1 MQTGGATDKD
11 GRLSPPSRKESDMAT
26 LIRIDKNGTK
36 YYEGD
41 VPCSRCDGKGIYII
55 GVCNGQPVPSWVDN
69 GICFKCGG
77 SGREHSK
84 WKEYTPEYE
93 AKLEAR
99 RKAKAEKYEREHAEE
114 IAKAEAERKAK
125 EEAERI
131 AREAEEQRI
140 REQKA
145 ISRHIGEIGDKID
158 LDVILEKR
166 AWFEIPSF
174 RGYGTE
180 TKYIYTFRNAHGDAI
195 IWKTSKGLVYE
206 SGETV
211 HIKGTIKEHSEYD
224 DEKQTVITR
233 CKVEEVRNV

>member
-1 MQTGGATDKD
+1 MTK
-11 GRLSPPSRKESDMAT
+11 
-26 LIRIDKNGTK
+26 LIRIDRNGTK
-36 YYEGD
+36 YFEGMVTCD
-41 VPCSRCDGKGIYII
+41 RCGGAGGADQWKETGWTCY
-55 GVCNGQPVPSWVDN
+55 
-69 GICFKCGG
+69 KCGG
-77 SGREHSK
+77 TGKIHGK

-99 RKAKAEKYEREHAEE
+99 RKARAEKWEREHADE

-131 AREAEEQRI
+131 AREAEEKRI

-145 ISRHIGEIGDKID
+145 ISQYVGEVGDKVD
-158 LDVILEKR
+158 MYAVLDHR

-180 TKYIYTFRNAHGDAI
+180 TRYIYTFRNSHGDAI
-195 IWKTSKGLVYE
+195 IWKTSKGMDIE
-206 SGETV
+206 NGERV

-224 DEKQTVITR
+224 DEKQTVLTR
-233 CKVEEVRNV
+233 CKVEREA

>member
-1 MQTGGATDKD
+1 
-11 GRLSPPSRKESDMAT
+11 MAT
-26 LIRIDKNGTK
+26 LIRVDRNGTK
-36 YYEGD
+36 YFEGD
-41 VPCSRCDGKGIYII
+41 VPCSRCGGAGGADKWQFTGWTCY
-55 GVCNGQPVPSWVDN
+55 Q
-69 GICFKCGG
+69 CGG
-77 SGREHSK
+77 SGKEHGK

-93 AKLEAR
+93 AKLEAK
-99 RKAKAEKYEREHAEE
+99 RKARHEKWEQEHAEE

-145 ISRHIGEIGDKID
+145 ISQHFGAVGDKID
-158 LDVILEKR
+158 LDVILEKS

-174 RGYGTE
+174 RGFGTD
-180 TKYIYTFRNAHGDAI
+180 TMHIYTFRDDKGNAI
-195 IWKTSKGLVYE
+195 IWKTSKGLGIE
-206 SGETV
+206 NGQRV

-233 CKVEEVRNV
+233 CKVWEA

>member
-1 MQTGGATDKD
+1 
-11 GRLSPPSRKESDMAT
+11 MAT
-26 LIRIDKNGTK
+26 LIRTDRNGTK
-36 YYEGD
+36 YYEGMISCD
-41 VPCSRCDGKGIYII
+41 RCDGKGIYII
-55 GVCNGQPVPSWVDN
+55 GVCNGRPVPSWVDN
-69 GICFKCGG
+69 GVCFKCGG
-77 SGREHSK
+77 TGKVEGK

-99 RKAKAEKYEREHAEE
+99 RKARHEKWLKDSAEE

-145 ISRHIGEIGDKID
+145 ISQHIGAVGDKID

-174 RGYGTE
+174 RGFGTD
-180 TKYIYTFRNAHGDAI
+180 TMHIYTFRDDKGNAI
-195 IWKTSKGLVYE
+195 IWKTSKGLGIE
-206 SGETV
+206 NGEAV

-233 CKVEEVRNV
+233 CKVGRQ

>member
-1 MQTGGATDKD
+1 MRRLECLLWKGA
-11 GRLSPPSRKESDMAT
+11 DMAT
-26 LIRIDKNGTK
+26 LIRVDRNGTK
-36 YYEGD
+36 YFEGD
-41 VPCSRCDGKGIYII
+41 IPCSRCGGAGGADKWQFTGWTCY
-55 GVCNGQPVPSWVDN
+55 Q
-69 GICFKCGG
+69 CGG
-77 SGREHSK
+77 TGKMHGK

-99 RKAKAEKYEREHAEE
+99 RQARHEKWEREHAEE

-145 ISRHIGEIGDKID
+145 ISKHVGEVGDKID
-158 LDVILEKR
+158 MDVILDHR
-166 AWFEIPSF
+166 AWFDVPSF
-174 RGYGTE
+174 RGFGTD
-180 TKYIYTFRNAHGDAI
+180 TMYIYTFRDEHDNAI

-206 SGETV
+206 NGSRV
-211 HIKGTIKEHSEYD
+211 HLKASIKEHSEYD

-233 CKVEEVRNV
+233 AKVEEVKA

>member
-1 MQTGGATDKD
+1 
-11 GRLSPPSRKESDMAT
+11 MAI
-26 LIRIDKNGTK
+26 LIRVDRNGTK

-41 VPCSRCDGKGIYII
+41 VPCSRCGGAGGADKWQFTGWTCY
-55 GVCNGQPVPSWVDN
+55 Q
-69 GICFKCGG
+69 CGG
-77 SGREHSK
+77 SGKEHGK

-93 AKLEAR
+93 AKLEAK
-99 RKAKAEKYEREHAEE
+99 RKARHEKWEREHAEE

-145 ISRHIGEIGDKID
+145 ISQHFGAVGDKID
-158 LDVILEKR
+158 LDVILEKS

-174 RGYGTE
+174 RGFGTD
-180 TKYIYTFRNAHGDAI
+180 TMHIYTFRDDKGNAI
-195 IWKTSKGLVYE
+195 IWKTSKGLGIE
-206 SGETV
+206 NGQRV

-233 CKVEEVRNV
+233 CKVEEVQNV

>member
-1 MQTGGATDKD
+1 
-11 GRLSPPSRKESDMAT
+11 MAT
-26 LIRIDKNGTK
+26 LIRVDRNGTK

-41 VPCSRCDGKGIYII
+41 VPCSRCGGAGGADKWQFTGWTCY
-55 GVCNGQPVPSWVDN
+55 Q
-69 GICFKCGG
+69 CGG
-77 SGREHSK
+77 SGKEHGK

-99 RKAKAEKYEREHAEE
+99 RKAKAEKWEREHAEE

-140 REQKA
+140 REHKA
-145 ISRHIGEIGDKID
+145 ISQHNGTVGDTID
-158 LDVILEKR
+158 IDVILEKR

-174 RGYGTE
+174 RGFGTD
-180 TKYIYTFRNAHGDAI
+180 TMHIYTFRDAQGNAI
-195 IWKTSKGLVYE
+195 IWKTSKGLGIENGVM
-206 SGETV
+206 V

-233 CKVEEVRNV
+233 CKVEEVQNV

>member
-1 MQTGGATDKD
+1 
-11 GRLSPPSRKESDMAT
+11 MAI
-26 LIRIDKNGTK
+26 LIRVDRNGTK
-36 YYEGD
+36 YFEGD
-41 VPCSRCDGKGIYII
+41 VPCSRCGGAGGADKWQFTGWTCY
-55 GVCNGQPVPSWVDN
+55 Q
-69 GICFKCGG
+69 CGG
-77 SGREHSK
+77 SGKEHGK

-93 AKLEAR
+93 AKLEAK
-99 RKAKAEKYEREHAEE
+99 RKARHEKWEREHAEE

-145 ISRHIGEIGDKID
+145 ISQHFGAVGDKID
-158 LDVILEKR
+158 LDVILEKS

-174 RGYGTE
+174 RGFGTD
-180 TKYIYTFRNAHGDAI
+180 TMHIYTFRDDKGNAI
-195 IWKTSKGLVYE
+195 IWKTSKGLGIE
-206 SGETV
+206 NGEAV

-233 CKVEEVRNV
+233 CKVEEIQNV